1 MSNIN
6 NFQDIYIYIY
16 FYIYILITMF
26 ILKLDSLNIELEQ
39 IQETILNHN
48 FIVFFKIIII
58 IE

>member
-1 MSNIN
+1 
-6 NFQDIYIYIY
+6 
-16 FYIYILITMF
+16 MF